1 MEIKIENLKKL
12 YGEKEILNIDNMEIE
27 KGKITSIIGPNGSGK
42 TTLLT
47 IIGGLDLDYS
57 GTVLYDGKILNKVI
71 GKDMTSVFQKPYL
84 LCRTVYENI
93 EYPLKIRGIDK
104 KKRRKEVMGII
115 DRLKIN
121 DLKDKRADRLS
132 GGESQKVA
140 FARAVVFKPKLLLL
154 DEPTSNI
161 DIKSIKV
168 LEEEIIR
175 FNRETKATVLIVTHS
190 MEQNDRLGQRVVE
203 LSL

>member
-12 YGEKEILNIDNMEIE
+12 YGEKEILNIDDMAIE

-57 GTVLYDGKILNKVI
+57 GTVLYDGKTLNKVI
-71 GKDMTSVFQKPYL
+71 AKDMTSVFQKPYL
-84 LCRTVYENI
+84 LRRTVYENI

-104 KKRRKEVMGII
+104 KKRRNEVMDII

-190 MEQNDRLGQRVVE
+190 MEQNERLGQRVVE

>member
-1 MEIKIENLKKL
+1 MEVKIENLKKL
-12 YGEKEILNIDNMEIE
+12 YGEKEILNIDNMAIE

-71 GKDMTSVFQKPYL
+71 EKNMTSVFQKPYL
-84 LCRTVYENI
+84 LRRTVYENI
-93 EYPLKIRGIDK
+93 EYPLKIRGVDK
-104 KKRRKEVMGII
+104 KKRRNEVMDII

-190 MEQNDRLGQRVVE
+190 MEQNERLGQRVVE